1 MLHKICCD
9 LHGWLT
15 YAFFSDRSRSRCP
28 CFTQLRKRS
37 LGRFRRVSG
46 SVDRRS
52 PRKRGICEG
61 CGSGSMHS
69 HTLLL
74 KKLFER
80 AEAASGDSRTLAR
93 HLSARA

>member
-37 LGRFRRVSG
+37 LWTLQARLRE
-46 SVDRRS
+46 
-52 PRKRGICEG
+52 RGPSQSKKEEICEG

-69 HTLLL
+69 AHAL
-74 KKLFER
+74 
-80 AEAASGDSRTLAR
+80 AQEAFREGRGR
-93 HLSARA
+93 EW